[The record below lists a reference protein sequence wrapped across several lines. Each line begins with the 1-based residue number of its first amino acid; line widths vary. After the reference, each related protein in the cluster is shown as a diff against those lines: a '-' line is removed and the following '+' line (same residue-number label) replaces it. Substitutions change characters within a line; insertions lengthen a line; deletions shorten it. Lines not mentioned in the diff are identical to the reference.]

1 MVLTVN
7 IHTCGSIQPLSFMS
21 PAWLPIRVVFTLSAL
36 HGYSGR
42 DCVAARKRDIIHLKL
57 TECYMS
63 IMSIKLR
70 KNPHSPDG
78 LSWHDRP
85 SLSCPRQ
92 CMSTFCDVQWPTPF
106 SELSLSFSHLLYL
119 QTCLVRSAVYPLCAM
134 IPWGWSW
141 TLKLYPRL
149 LFTLSLSG
157 PQLHPGYCG
166 LLDCWHFV
174 LHTSSGDNLL
184 HRGYLKTERAGTRI
198 IFSKYSSDRILLCL
212 RMIAN

>member
-149 LFTLSLSG
+149 LFTLSVTLWASA
-157 PQLHPGYCG
+157 PSWLLWVAG
-166 LLDCWHFV
+166 LLTLCPAYKLWRQ
-174 LHTSSGDNLL
+174 SSSPRVFKNRASRDQNNLL
-184 HRGYLKTERAGTRI
+184 KV
-198 IFSKYSSDRILLCL
+198 
-212 RMIAN
+212 